1 MFRLSAYPE
10 FAEPPALP
18 SATRM
23 MLRNEGSTTVLL
35 QSLMDSPLSA
45 EVLPGPDPDAQPTSG
60 HLTDVFGAG
69 PHPDLRIRR
78 SRLRDRTGAV
88 VSENLITFRQADAA
102 HVIPRGDIPFGL
114 HTRSLGLYERRR
126 ILATGL
132 TVGRFGL
139 IPAGSPGR
147 AYEIAFSNHATVL
160 VHEVF
165 NPRFVTTTNEAGTRP
180 PTGLPDHQP
189 RWPDPRETAR
199 ARRILAHADPLV
211 PMPEARALRTELAGP
226 SFLLQGGDCAET
238 FADNTPLS
246 VRNRVD
252 LLRAMSERIAEG
264 SGARVVTVGRIA
276 GQYAKPRSSS
286 VERRGDTSVPSYLG
300 DAVNAAAFTAAGR
313 VPDPRNLL
321 RAYRESAKTLS
332 FLAGSG
338 IYTSHEAL
346 LLDYELPQV
355 RTSPVD
361 GARWAHSGHMLWIGE
376 RTRSLSGPH
385 IGFAAGIANPIGVK
399 IGPGCTPDELLAL
412 HAVLNPDNVPGR
424 LTFVLRMG
432 RALAHERARELLI
445 AASTMGLAD
454 RFVSDPMHGNGV
466 TSPGGI
472 KTRTMR
478 AIEEE
483 LCGFFAACRET
494 GTPPGGVHLELSGDD
509 VTECVDVDI
518 DDAWLSDRY
527 HTSCD
532 PRLNPSQSLRLAD
545 LIASLLAT
553 TAPALSLTA

>member
-1 MFRLSAYPE
+1 MSAYPV
-10 FAEPPALP
+10 FAEPPSLP

-35 QSLMDSPLSA
+35 QSLMDSPLFA
-45 EVLPGPDPDAQPTSG
+45 EVLPGPDPADLRTSG

-69 PHPDLRIRR
+69 PHADLRIRR

-102 HVIPRGDIPFGL
+102 HVIPRGDTPFGL

-126 ILATGL
+126 ILASGL
-132 TVGRFGL
+132 TVERFGL
-139 IPAGSPGR
+139 LPADAPGR
-147 AYEIAFSNHATVL
+147 AYEIAFSNDATVL

-165 NPRFVTTTNEAGTRP
+165 NPQFVTTTTEAGTRSRA
-180 PTGLPDHQP
+180 GLPDHQP

-199 ARRILAHADPLV
+199 VRRVLAHADPLV
-211 PMPEARALRTELAGP
+211 PMEEAHALRTELAGP

-238 FADNTPLS
+238 FADNTPRA

-252 LLRAMSERIAEG
+252 LLRAMSERIAQA

-276 GQYAKPRSSS
+276 GQYAKPRSAP
-286 VERRGDTSVPSYLG
+286 VERRGDSSLPSYLG
-300 DAVNAAAFTAAGR
+300 DAVNSAAFTAAGR
-313 VPDPRNLL
+313 IPDPRNLL

-332 FLAGSG
+332 FLSGSE
-338 IYTSHEAL
+338 IYSSHEAL
-346 LLDYELPQV
+346 LLDYELPQT
-355 RTSPVD
+355 RLSPVD
-361 GARWAHSGHMLWIGE
+361 GARWAHSGHLLWIGE
-376 RTRSLSGPH
+376 RTRSLTGPH
-385 IGFAAGIANPIGVK
+385 IAFASSVANPIAVK
-399 IGPGCTPDELLAL
+399 IGPGCAPDELLAL

-424 LTFVLRMG
+424 LTFILRMG
-432 RALAHERARELLI
+432 RALARERALELLT
-445 AASTMGLAD
+445 AASAIGLAD
-454 RFVSDPMHGNGV
+454 RFVCDPMHGNGV

-518 DDAWLSDRY
+518 DDTWLGHRY
-527 HTSCD
+527 RTSCD
-532 PRLNPSQSLRLAD
+532 PRLNPSQSLHLAD
-545 LIASLLAT
+545 LIATLLVT
-553 TAPALSLTA
+553 TTPALSLTA

>member
-1 MFRLSAYPE
+1 MSAYPA
-10 FAEPPALP
+10 FAEPPSLP

-35 QSLMDSPLSA
+35 QSLMDSPLFA
-45 EVLPGPDPDAQPTSG
+45 DVLPGPDPAALRASG
-60 HLTDVFGAG
+60 HLTAVFGAG

-88 VSENLITFRQADAA
+88 VSENLITFRRADAA
-102 HVIPRGDIPFGL
+102 HVIPRGDTPFGL

-132 TVGRFGL
+132 TVERFGL
-139 IPAGSPGR
+139 LPAGAPGR
-147 AYEIAFSNHATVL
+147 AYEIAFSNDVTVL

-165 NPRFVTTTNEAGTRP
+165 NPRFVTTTTEAGTRSRA
-180 PTGLPDHQP
+180 GLPDHQP
-189 RWPDPRETAR
+189 RWPDPRETAHV
-199 ARRILAHADPLV
+199 RRVLAHADPLV
-211 PMPEARALRTELAGP
+211 PREEVHALRSELAGR

-238 FADNTPLS
+238 FADNTPRA

-252 LLRAMSERIAEG
+252 LLRAMSERIAQA

-276 GQYAKPRSSS
+276 GQYAKPRSTP
-286 VERRGDTSVPSYLG
+286 VERRGSASLPSYFG
-300 DAVNAAAFTAAGR
+300 DAVNTAAFTEAGR
-313 VPDPRNLL
+313 APDPRNLL

-332 FLAGSG
+332 FLSGSR
-338 IYTSHEAL
+338 IYSSHEAL

-355 RTSPVD
+355 RVSPVD
-361 GARWAHSGHMLWIGE
+361 GARWAHSGHLLWIGE
-376 RTRSLSGPH
+376 RTRSLTGPH
-385 IGFAAGIANPIGVK
+385 IAFASGVANPIAVK
-399 IGPGCTPDELLAL
+399 VGPGCTPDELLAL
-412 HAVLNPDNVPGR
+412 HAALNPDNVTGR
-424 LTFVLRMG
+424 LTFILRMG
-432 RALAHERARELLI
+432 RALAHERARDLLT
-445 AASTMGLAD
+445 AASTVGLAD
-454 RFVSDPMHGNGV
+454 RFVCDPMHGNGV

-483 LCGFFAACRET
+483 LRGFFAACRET

-518 DDAWLSDRY
+518 DDAWLGQRY
-527 HTSCD
+527 RTSCD
-532 PRLNPSQSLRLAD
+532 PRLNPSQSLHLAD
-545 LIASLLAT
+545 LIATLLVT

>member
-1 MFRLSAYPE
+1 
-10 FAEPPALP
+10 
-18 SATRM
+18 M

-45 EVLPGPDPDAQPTSG
+45 EVLPDLDPAAVRASG
-60 HLTDVFGAG
+60 HLAEVFGPG

-78 SRLRDRTGAV
+78 SRLRDRAGTV
-88 VSENLITFRQADAA
+88 VSENLITFRETDAA
-102 HVIPRGDIPFGL
+102 HVIPRDDTPFGL
-114 HTRSLGLYERRR
+114 HTHGLGLYERRR
-126 ILATGL
+126 IFAAGL
-132 TVGRFGL
+132 TVERFGL
-139 IPAGSPGR
+139 FPAGAPGR
-147 AYEIAFSNHATVL
+147 VYEIAFSDRTTVL

-165 NPRFVTTTNEAGTRP
+165 NPRLVSTAAGAGAPPVTAP
-180 PTGLPDHQP
+180 ADHQP
-189 RWPDPRETAR
+189 RWPDPRETVR
-199 ARRILAHADPLV
+199 VRRVLAHADPLV
-211 PMPEARALRTELAGP
+211 PMAEARALRTELAGP

-238 FADNTPLS
+238 FADNTPRS

-252 LLRAMSERIAEG
+252 LLRAMSERIAQG
-264 SGARVVTVGRIA
+264 ARARVVTVGRIA

-286 VERRGDTSVPSYLG
+286 VERRGTTSLPSYLG
-300 DAVNAAAFTAAGR
+300 DAVNATAFTRDGR
-313 VPDPRNLL
+313 TPDPKNLL

-338 IYTSHEAL
+338 VYTSHEAL

-361 GARWAHSGHMLWIGE
+361 GARWSHSGHLLWIGE
-376 RTRSLSGPH
+376 RTRSLTGPH

-412 HAVLNPDNVPGR
+412 HTVLNPANVSGR

-432 RALAHERARELLI
+432 RALAYERTRELLA
-445 AASTMGLAD
+445 AASAEGLAD

-466 TSPGGI
+466 TSPGGV
-472 KTRTMR
+472 KTRSMR
-478 AIEEE
+478 AIQEE
-483 LCGFFAACRET
+483 LTGFFAACRET

-509 VTECVDVDI
+509 VTECVDADL
-518 DDAWLSDRY
+518 DDDWLGRRY
-527 HTSCD
+527 RSSCD

-545 LIASLLAT
+545 LIASLLVPA
-553 TAPALSLTA
+553 APVLSLTA